1 MYFGPELVPLTLNLG
16 GHARQVNLMV
26 NPGCP
31 MEARSNF
38 ASEARYVDPLVKLKH
53 DQRERLAEVKAAAL
67 RLEQDLLGQNG
78 EGRRRL
84 KPATKISQPSE
95 VSDGH

>member
-38 ASEARYVDPLVKLKH
+38 ASEARYVDPLVSLKH
-53 DQRERLAEVKAAAL
+53 HQRERLAEVKAAAL
-67 RLEQDLLGQNG
+67 RLEQDLLGQKR
-78 EGRRRL
+78 GREEAL
-84 KPATKISQPSE
+84 EASDENLPA
-95 VSDGH
+95 V

>member
-1 MYFGPELVPLTLNLG
+1 MVAHDSDDVTTLG
-16 GHARQVNLMV
+16 DFFQI

-38 ASEARYVDPLVKLKH
+38 ASEARYVDPLVRLKH

-67 RLEQDLLGQNG
+67 RLEQDLLGQKR
-78 EGRRRL
+78 GREEAL
-84 KPATKISQPSE
+84 EASDENLPAT
-95 VSDGH
+95 